1 MNESNEELHEKA
13 PDSSVTPAQ
22 TSTDSGPLT
31 KPKKPR
37 TAKQME
43 VFKKC
48 AETRKRNIELKK
60 QEKEKMSK
68 KTELKQIVIESESE
82 EDSEEVVYIKK
93 KPRKKIILKKPK
105 LKRSTNIVYVKE
117 QPSSS
122 SESEEEDSDE
132 QEEQSEGNSDSG
144 DDIYQHSNTNYYK
157 ANSKA
162 TPRYLNTPQFI

>member
-1 MNESNEELHEKA
+1 MSESNEEIPQKT
-13 PDSSVTPAQ
+13 PDSSVTPPQ
-22 TSTDSGPLT
+22 TNTDCDPLT

-60 QEKEKMSK
+60 QEKERMSK
-68 KTELKQIVIESESE
+68 KSELKQVVIESESE

-105 LKRSTNIVYVKE
+105 LKRSTNVVYVKE

-132 QEEQSEGNSDSG
+132 QEYQSDSNSDSG
-144 DDIYQHSNTNYYK
+144 CDTYQHSNTNYYK

-162 TPRYLNTPQFI
+162 THRYLNAPQFI